1 MGNFL
6 HTIGSRW
13 RRSGQVF
20 GAVALAVTFAACS
33 SDASTTSSS
42 DAGSDNE
49 GERPQIVVTTSI
61 LGDVVTEAVGDQA
74 DVEVIMAPGSDP
86 HDFAPSA
93 SQAEAMENADLLVV
107 NGANFEEGMLDIIK
121 NVTDSGTEVFSFAEQ
136 VELIENEEG
145 DKHSEDEGHSDE
157 EGDKHSDEEEGHS
170 DEEGDKHSDEEG
182 DKHSDEEEG
191 HSDEEGDKHSDEEEG
206 HSDEEGDEHSD
217 EEEGHEGHDHGAED
231 PHIWTDPTVIT
242 TAVEAL
248 EPAVAKIDGVDA
260 DELSTSF
267 DAYLDELA
275 ALDTSMEETLA
286 DVPDAN
292 RVLVTDHE
300 VFAYFA
306 ERFEF
311 EVVGAVIPS
320 LSTNAEPSAADLD
333 ELAEVIETEDIPAIF
348 ADTTGNSNL
357 PEALA
362 EQVDG
367 DVEVVAL
374 FSETLGEDG
383 SGAETYLAMMQLNAD
398 LIAEALAA

>member
-1 MGNFL
+1 
-6 HTIGSRW
+6 
-13 RRSGQVF
+13 
-20 GAVALAVTFAACS
+20 
-33 SDASTTSSS
+33 
-42 DAGSDNE
+42 
-49 GERPQIVVTTSI
+49 
-61 LGDVVTEAVGDQA
+61 
-74 DVEVIMAPGSDP
+74 
-86 HDFAPSA
+86 
-93 SQAEAMENADLLVV
+93 
-107 NGANFEEGMLDIIK
+107 
-121 NVTDSGTEVFSFAEQ
+121 
-136 VELIENEEG
+136 
-145 DKHSEDEGHSDE
+145 
-157 EGDKHSDEEEGHS
+157 
-170 DEEGDKHSDEEG
+170 
-182 DKHSDEEEG
+182 
-191 HSDEEGDKHSDEEEG
+191 
-206 HSDEEGDEHSD
+206 
-217 EEEGHEGHDHGAED
+217 
-231 PHIWTDPTVIT
+231 
-242 TAVEAL
+242 
-248 EPAVAKIDGVDA
+248 
-260 DELSTSF
+260 
-267 DAYLDELA
+267 
-275 ALDTSMEETLA
+275 MEETLA